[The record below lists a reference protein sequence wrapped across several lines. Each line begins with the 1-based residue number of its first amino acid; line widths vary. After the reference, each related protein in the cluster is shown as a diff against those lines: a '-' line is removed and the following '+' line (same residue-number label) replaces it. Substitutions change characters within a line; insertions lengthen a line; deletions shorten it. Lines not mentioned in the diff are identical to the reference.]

1 MLNNLK
7 QLLSGLIIFLFVGC
21 STSDQY
27 SKEVIKADQ
36 LISNVLNAN
45 HLPGISVTIL
55 KDGNM
60 VYSKGFGYADI
71 EKKTKIIPSK
81 TRFRIGSFS
90 KTLASSALMKLVEE
104 NKINLD
110 SSIYFYVPDYPKKRW
125 DFTPRQIAGHLS
137 GMRHYRGDEMMINK
151 NFSNVEDALSIFKTD
166 SLLHEPETKY
176 KYSTHSW
183 TLLSLIIENA
193 SGESFLDFM
202 QANVFDPLDMKKT
215 HAEKVDLMG
224 VEKVKYY
231 YLDSTKT
238 AVLAPE
244 VNNSWKWAGGGFIST
259 TEDVAKFL
267 WKHSSYD
274 YLTEKSILEITTPQK
289 TKDGKTTNYG
299 LGWRTRYDKNNNVL
313 IGHTGGS
320 VGGTTYAF
328 MAPHSKTI
336 IVMTTNLSST
346 CHYPPCSR
354 FGSLA
359 NDLFEIFE

>member
-1 MLNNLK
+1 MRNFL
-7 QLLSGLIIFLFVGC
+7 QPLLVLIFFVFVGC
-21 STSDQY
+21 STSNQY
-27 SKEVIKADQ
+27 YEETAKADE
-36 LISNVLNAN
+36 LILKTLEENY
-45 HLPGISVTIL
+45 LPGISVTIL
-55 KDGNM
+55 KQGNNI
-60 VYSKGFGYADI
+60 YSKGFGYADI
-71 EKKTKIIPSK
+71 EEKRKILPSN

-90 KTLASSALMKLVEE
+90 KTLATSALMKLVEE

-137 GMRHYRGDEMMINK
+137 GMRHYRADEMMINK
-151 NFSNVEDALSIFKTD
+151 NFSTVEDALSIFKSD
-166 SLLHEPETKY
+166 SLLHEPETKF

-202 QANVFDPLDMKKT
+202 QANVFDLLDMKKT
-215 HAEKVDLMG
+215 HAEKIDLIG
-224 VEKVKYY
+224 VEKVSYY
-231 YLDSTKT
+231 YLDLTKT

-274 YLTEKSILEITTPQK
+274 YLTKKSITEMTTPQK
-289 TKDGKTTNYG
+289 TKEGKTTNYG
-299 LGWRTRYDKNNNVL
+299 LGWRTRYDKNKNVL

-328 MAPHSKTI
+328 MAPHSNTI
-336 IVMTTNLSST
+336 VVMTTNLSSA
-346 CHYPPCSR
+346 S

-359 NDLFEIFE
+359 NDLFELFE

>member
-1 MLNNLK
+1 
-7 QLLSGLIIFLFVGC
+7 
-21 STSDQY
+21 
-27 SKEVIKADQ
+27 
-36 LISNVLNAN
+36 
-45 HLPGISVTIL
+45 
-55 KDGNM
+55 
-60 VYSKGFGYADI
+60 
-71 EKKTKIIPSK
+71 
-81 TRFRIGSFS
+81 
-90 KTLASSALMKLVEE
+90 
-104 NKINLD
+104 
-110 SSIYFYVPDYPKKRW
+110 
-125 DFTPRQIAGHLS
+125 
-137 GMRHYRGDEMMINK
+137 MINK

-202 QANVFDPLDMKKT
+202 QDYVFDPLEMKKT
-215 HAEKVDLMG
+215 HPEKIDLMG
-224 VEKVKYY
+224 VEKVRYY

-267 WKHSSYD
+267 WKHSSYN
-274 YLTEKSILEITTPQK
+274 YLTEKSIKEMTTPQK

-328 MAPHSKTI
+328 MAPHSNTI
-336 IVMTTNLSST
+336 VVMTTNLSSA
-346 CHYPPCSR
+346 S

>member
-1 MLNNLK
+1 MNNLK
-7 QLLSGLIIFLFVGC
+7 QLLSGLIIFLFLGC

-27 SKEVIKADQ
+27 SKEGIKADQ
-36 LISNVLNAN
+36 LISNILNVN

-60 VYSKGFGYADI
+60 VYSRGFGYADI
-71 EKKTKIIPSK
+71 EKKTKIIPSN

-202 QANVFDPLDMKKT
+202 QDYVFDPLEMKKT
-215 HAEKVDLMG
+215 HAEEIDLMG
-224 VEKVKYY
+224 VEKVRYY

>member
-1 MLNNLK
+1 MNNLK
-7 QLLSGLIIFLFVGC
+7 QLLSGLIIFLFLGC

-27 SKEVIKADQ
+27 SKEGIKADQ
-36 LISNVLNAN
+36 LISNILNVN

-60 VYSKGFGYADI
+60 VYSRGFGYADI
-71 EKKTKIIPSK
+71 EKKTKIIPSN

-137 GMRHYRGDEMMINK
+137 GMRHYKGDEMMINK

-244 VNNSWKWAGGGFIST
+244 VNNSW
-259 TEDVAKFL
+259 
-267 WKHSSYD
+267 
-274 YLTEKSILEITTPQK
+274 
-289 TKDGKTTNYG
+289 
-299 LGWRTRYDKNNNVL
+299 
-313 IGHTGGS
+313 
-320 VGGTTYAF
+320 
-328 MAPHSKTI
+328 MAMQI
-336 IVMTTNLSST
+336 
-346 CHYPPCSR
+346 
-354 FGSLA
+354 
-359 NDLFEIFE
+359 